1 MKNTKDTGI
10 NEIADAIIKA
20 ANLLG
25 NGNAS
30 TPMGAIEAHGL
41 MVNEGCGKVAT
52 GLHDIAEAL
61 RELTELIREQTGGE
75 S

>member
-1 MKNTKDTGI
+1 MKNIKDTGI
-10 NEIADAIIKA
+10 NEIAD
-20 ANLLG
+20 
-25 NGNAS
+25 
-30 TPMGAIEAHGL
+30 AIEAHGL

>member
-1 MKNTKDTGI
+1 MKAETGI
-10 NEIADAIIKA
+10 EIANAIVKA

-41 MVNEGCGKVAT
+41 VNKEGYDKVAT
-52 GLHDIAEAL
+52 GLHDIADAL
-61 RELTELIREQTGGE
+61 RDMVELIREQAGKE
-75 S
+75 